1 MPGTGRIDLAFQ
13 DGFVPCLALPA
24 KMTMSENDA
33 AAPAKITR
41 SEWVIV
47 FGVIMVLLGLTA
59 VPYLLAYTTTQPD
72 TVFMGILMNPEDS
85 QTYFAKML
93 QGLDGH
99 WRYTITF
106 TAESHEPAFLGGFY
120 FLLGHIARWTG
131 WSLEAVWYVSRIL
144 SVVVLLVV
152 AYGFIAYFVPD
163 RRTRLTAYLLAV
175 FSAGLGWLLFV
186 LGQPYWLGA
195 FPLDFKMPEAHLFFM
210 SLTFP
215 HIILST
221 AVILGSF
228 YSVLR
233 AYDYKNQKKGWGFA
247 LAAGLLNLCLGILH
261 PLMIYVVILTNS
273 LYWLVLAW
281 RARRILWYEGWV
293 LVVAY
298 ALPGLLYLYYGYSL
312 LTNDML
318 RGWDANSNQSAAI
331 TRPWP
336 HYFVAFGP
344 YILLALIFGMQQR
357 QQTMPEKG
365 KWTFL
370 WMWLWAV
377 LILLF
382 IPLNSQRRIIQGVHM
397 PLSILAAAGFV
408 QVVVPWLLATRAV
421 RRLLTN
427 PRYTAVK
434 LSRFITAVFLLIMA
448 LSNLYILASTSVSA
462 VIQQPD
468 PLFRTADEVAAV
480 AWLRA
485 ENGMSPAPVLLG
497 DYQTGN
503 LVAARAGNQVVV
515 GHWAETIRYADKLA
529 EVAQFYRGETADTW
543 RQALLAQYNVAY
555 VWHGPREQRLGSFS
569 PETAVYLHPVYQNET
584 ITIYTVVE

>member
-1 MPGTGRIDLAFQ
+1 
-13 DGFVPCLALPA
+13 
-24 KMTMSENDA
+24 MSENA
-33 AAPAKITR
+33 AALSAKITR
-41 SEWVIV
+41 SEWGMVAV
-47 FGVIMVLLGLTA
+47 VIMALLGLTA

-72 TVFMGILMNPEDS
+72 TVFMGTLMNPEDS

-106 TAESHEPAFLGGFY
+106 TAEPHDPAFLGGFY
-120 FLLGHIARWTG
+120 LLLGHIARWTG
-131 WSLEAVWYVSRIL
+131 ASLQMVWHVSRIL
-144 SVVVLLVV
+144 SVVVLLIVG
-152 AYGFIAYFVPD
+152 YGFIAYFVAE

-175 FSAGLGWLLFV
+175 FSAGLGWLLFA
-186 LGQPYWLGA
+186 LGQPYWLDA

-228 YSVLR
+228 YAMLR

-247 LAAGLLNLCLGILH
+247 LLAALLNLSLGILH

-281 RARRILWYEGWV
+281 RARQVLWYEGWV
-293 LVVAY
+293 LLVAY
-298 ALPGLLYLYYGYSL
+298 GLPGLLYLYYGYSL
-312 LTNDML
+312 LSNEIL
-318 RGWDANSNQSAAI
+318 RGWDANSNQSEAI

-344 YILLALIFGMQQR
+344 YILLTLIFGMQQR
-357 QQTMPEKG
+357 RQTTLRNNKL
-365 KWTFL
+365 TFL
-370 WMWLWAV
+370 WMWLWAT

-382 IPLNSQRRIIQGVHM
+382 IPLNSQRRIIQGVHI

-408 QVVVPWLLATRAV
+408 QVVVPWLLSTRAV

-427 PRYTAVK
+427 PRYTVAK
-434 LSRFITAVFLLIMA
+434 LSRFITAVFLLTMS
-448 LSNLYILASTSVSA
+448 LSNLYILASTSASA

-468 PLFRTADEVAAV
+468 PLFRTADEMAAV

-485 ENGMSPAPVLLG
+485 ENGTAPAPVLLG

-515 GHWAETIRYADKLA
+515 GHWAETIRYEDKLA
-529 EVAQFYRGETADTW
+529 AVAQFYNDDTDDGW
-543 RQALLAQYNVAY
+543 RQMLLAQYNVAY
-555 VWHGPREQRLGSFS
+555 VWHGPREQQLGSFA
-569 PETAVYLHPVYQNET
+569 PETAVYLHPVYQNDT